1 MDSSNNTIIIIEPF
15 NGNLYLQF
23 YEWSGD
29 TSLVKTYTS
38 SNGPVHRLNL
48 QISQDDTMNTVL
60 TSIGLSID
68 NITDINYPSVGL
80 IYAKP
85 GTNSVLRLNAIS
97 GIVYDDL
104 ANSTNLDSPL
114 SVFGLLGNATIEIY
128 AINLQ

>member
-1 MDSSNNTIIIIEPF
+1 MDSSNNTIIIEPF

-60 TSIGLSID
+60 TTIGLSID

-80 IYAKP
+80 IYSQP
-85 GTNSVLRLNAIS
+85 GTNSILRLNAIS
-97 GIVYDDL
+97 GVVYDDST
-104 ANSTNLDSPL
+104 NSANLDSPL